1 MPGSRK
7 ALILMSSVRANC
19 PDRWPLFRPGFM
31 SRKKILFIASHRP
44 DRAPNQRFRFEQY
57 FDYLREQGFDCELS
71 WFISERDDA
80 YFYRPGYVWR
90 KMTVQV
96 KSIFRRIGDLRRA
109 RKADLIF
116 VCREALMLRFTWFE
130 KRFFRSGAKVVY
142 DFDDAIWHLD
152 ISEANKSFGWLK
164 RPEKTSDLI
173 ALSHLVFAGN
183 NYLATYAKQYNSNVL
198 VIPSTID
205 TDACL
210 PKQHTNN
217 GSPVVIGWMG
227 SITTIKH
234 FEFALPA
241 LRILR
246 ERFGSRIAFKVVGDP
261 TYRNAELGIEG
272 TPWRSDKESE
282 LLQSMDI
289 GLMPLPDDEWTKGKC
304 GLKGLQYM
312 AAGLPAIMS
321 PVGVN
326 TEIIQHGENGFLA
339 EGVDEWVG
347 IISQLVESA
356 GLRQRIG
363 EAARKTV
370 VEKYSVLAQRDVYV
384 KAFNSLCT

>member
-1 MPGSRK
+1 MTR
-7 ALILMSSVRANC
+7 R
-19 PDRWPLFRPGFM
+19 
-31 SRKKILFIASHRP
+31 KILFIASHRP

-71 WFISERDDA
+71 WFISETDDA

-90 KMTVQV
+90 KMAVQL
-96 KSIFRRIGDLRRA
+96 KSIFIRFADLRRA
-109 RKADLIF
+109 RRADIVF

-130 KRFFRSGAKVVY
+130 KWFFRSGAKVVY

-152 ISEANKSFGWLK
+152 VSEANKSFGWLK

-183 NYLATYAKQYNSNVL
+183 NYLAAYAKQFNPNVL

-210 PKQHTNN
+210 PKTHVNN
-217 GSPVVIGWMG
+217 GSAVVIGWMG

-246 ERFGSRIAFKVVGDP
+246 QRFGNRIAFKVVGDP
-261 TYRNAELGIEG
+261 SYSNAELGISG
-272 TPWRSDKESE
+272 TPWSSEKEAE

-312 AAGLPAIMS
+312 AAGVPAIMS

-326 TEIIQHGENGFLA
+326 TEIIVHGVNGYLA
-339 EGVDEWVG
+339 AGVEEWVE

-356 GLRQRIG
+356 ELRQRIG
-363 EAARKTV
+363 EAARNTV
-370 VEKYSVLAQRDVYV
+370 IEKYSVLALREVYV
-384 KAFNSLCT
+384 NAFNGLC

>member
-1 MPGSRK
+1 MT
-7 ALILMSSVRANC
+7 
-19 PDRWPLFRPGFM
+19 
-31 SRKKILFIASHRP
+31 RKKILFIASHRP
-44 DRAPNQRFRFEQY
+44 NRAPNQRFRFEQY
-57 FDYLREQGFDCELS
+57 FDYLRAQGFDCELS
-71 WFISERDDA
+71 WFISEEDDA
-80 YFYRPGYVWR
+80 YFYRPGHLWR
-90 KMTVQV
+90 KMKVQL
-96 KSIFRRIGDLRRA
+96 KSIFVRMADLRRA
-109 RKADLIF
+109 RNADIMF

-152 ISEANKSFGWLK
+152 VSEANKSFGWLK

-183 NYLATYAKQYNSNVL
+183 NYLAGYARQFNKHIL
-198 VIPSTID
+198 VIPSTIN

-210 PKQHTNN
+210 PKTHVNN
-217 GSPVVIGWMG
+217 GNPVVIGWMG

-241 LRILR
+241 LRILKK
-246 ERFGSRIAFKVVGDP
+246 RFGPRIDFKVVGDASYSN
-261 TYRNAELGIEG
+261 TELGIIG
-272 TPWRSDKESE
+272 TPWSAEKEAE
-282 LLQSMDI
+282 LLHSMDI

-312 AAGLPAIMS
+312 AAGVPAIMS

-326 TEIIQHGENGFLA
+326 TEIIAHGENGYLA
-339 EGVDEWVG
+339 SGTDEWVE

-356 GLRQRIG
+356 ALRQRIG

-370 VEKYSVLAQRDVYV
+370 VERYSVLALREVYV
-384 KAFNSLCT
+384 RAFKELCGG

>member
-1 MPGSRK
+1 
-7 ALILMSSVRANC
+7 
-19 PDRWPLFRPGFM
+19 M